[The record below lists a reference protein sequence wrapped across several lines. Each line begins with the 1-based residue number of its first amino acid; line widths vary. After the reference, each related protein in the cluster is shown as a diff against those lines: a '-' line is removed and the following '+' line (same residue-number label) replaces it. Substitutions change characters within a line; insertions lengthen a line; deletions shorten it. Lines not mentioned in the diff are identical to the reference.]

1 MSELARAVEEA
12 QSLVKKVLG
21 DIPAVHGSSVNT
33 QGMSLDP
40 AGDTMKLEYMV
51 TLLDIPSSP
60 KLKAL
65 SADFTLETCLSRMSE
80 GLRLYSGLLQVLV
93 GRLASPQKVTEL
105 HADLKDLQAQ
115 VHKIQ
120 ELSQVSIL
128 EAQTDVSGL
137 SSRLTGDYEVQ
148 VATHVTLAHLR
159 SFSQDAFRS
168 LRNIG
173 QTRSSS

>member
-1 MSELARAVEEA
+1 MY
-12 QSLVKKVLG
+12 SLCVCGCV
-21 DIPAVHGSSVNT
+21 
-33 QGMSLDP
+33 Q
-40 AGDTMKLEYMV
+40 
-51 TLLDIPSSP
+51 
-60 KLKAL
+60 
-65 SADFTLETCLSRMSE
+65 
-80 GLRLYSGLLQVLV
+80 
-93 GRLASPQKVTEL
+93 
-105 HADLKDLQAQ
+105 
-115 VHKIQ
+115 IQ